1 MSSWSPD
8 GAHITASNATNN
20 NGYVFT
26 AAVITRSSWASD
38 ISLVGHENTVEVAA
52 YNPRIFLRDPS
63 QPCTTANICSVVA
76 LGADDQALSVWQTK
90 SARPLVVANN
100 AFERSIMDLSWS
112 ADGLTLYAVSSDG
125 TLACLAFDAV
135 ELEGR
140 APKEAQKQYL
150 KKFGFVP
157 PPLPAGYTHALEVAS
172 KTNSMVNG
180 VNGNTKARAATPAA
194 ETQQNGFGHGSGSSG
209 EHVTTLV
216 ARRAPRDRNGRR
228 IQFNNVPSSSIS
240 APPPSTLH
248 TNSNVRSQ
256 TSNFAPTSSATYNA
270 GNSAFDDP
278 GAGMHMEVDGFDGFR
293 GSSAMDMAVPI
304 SAIDARVRRGR
315 GSEAL
320 SPITVSVTGN
330 SLFAE
335 DGGKASKA
343 RTLGG
348 DRTRSSDP
356 ADRVVREIKREAG
369 GATVGLGLEGVNRT
383 GFTTSSND
391 LIPVAPLKTFLEAR
405 IEETGDTVEVR
416 NSENPDGTSRFTAL
430 ICSN

>member
-1 MSSWSPD
+1 MNSWSPD

-100 AFERSIMDLSWS
+100 AFERNIMDLSWS

-125 TLACLAFDAV
+125 TLACLAFDAA

-150 KKFGFVP
+150 SKFGFVP
-157 PPLPAGYTHALEVAS
+157 PPLPSGYAHALESAG
-172 KTNSMVNG
+172 KTSSMVNG
-180 VNGNTKARAATPAA
+180 TNKARTATPPAT
-194 ETQQNGFGHGSGSSG
+194 ESQQNGFGHGPGSSG

-228 IQFNNVPSSSIS
+228 IQLNNVPSSSIS
-240 APPPSTLH
+240 GPPHSVTQTNPNLHSQPSGTG
-248 TNSNVRSQ
+248 S
-256 TSNFAPTSSATYNA
+256 TSSAAYK
-270 GNSAFDDP
+270 GNGGHYDDS
-278 GAGMHMEVDGFDGFR
+278 GVGMHMELDGFDGFR
-293 GSSAMDMAVPI
+293 GSSASDMAVPI
-304 SAIDARVRRGR
+304 NAIDTRGRRRR
-315 GSEAL
+315 GSEA
-320 SPITVSVTGN
+320 STPITVSVLGN
-330 SLFAE
+330 GLFAD
-335 DGGKASKA
+335 DGGKAPKA

-348 DRTRSSDP
+348 DRIRSSDP
-356 ADRVVREIKREAG
+356 ADRVAREIKREG
-369 GATVGLGLEGVNRT
+369 VGASIGLGLEGVNRARASAS
-383 GFTTSSND
+383 TTD
-391 LIPVAPLKTFLEAR
+391 IIPVAPLKTFLEAR
-405 IEETGDTVEVR
+405 VEETGDTVEIH
-416 NSENPDGTSRFTAL
+416 NSENQTGMLFISPL
-430 ICSN
+430 CSIFIY